1 MENKEYL
8 TEERYQKT
16 NKKIIIISL
25 MILLIGLSIG
35 GFLVYNG
42 IAKPN
47 SSKVDS
53 LQKVLEEKK
62 KNLEDKGIVY
72 DDFAKY
78 TDGEAYDLK
87 IITDALDPSFSHCE
101 FDEYKNNSNTKEYCA
116 AKNSISDFNCT
127 SSIMFGTFII
137 IASCMFSGVLYMNT
151 KNREMAAYRAQQMMP
166 IAQEG
171 MEKMAPTIG
180 KVGKEIA
187 EDMAPVYADIA
198 KEISNGIKEGLQDE
212 DNN

>member
-16 NKKIIIISL
+16 NKKIIVVSL

-53 LQKVLEEKK
+53 LQKTLEEKK

-101 FDEYKNNSNTKEYCA
+101 FDEYKNNSITKEYCA
-116 AKNSISDFNCT
+116 AKNSISGFNCT

-137 IASCMFSGVLYMNT
+137 ITSCMFSGVLYMNT

-171 MEKMAPTIG
+171 IEKMAPTIG

-187 EDMAPVYADIA
+187 EDMAPVYGDIA
-198 KEISNGIKEGLQDE
+198 KEISKGIKEGLQDE